1 MLSIDEQARK
11 CIESRWICL
20 GCLSRIGWVAYIHIW
35 SFKWLQLG
43 IFICFV
49 LIVAC
54 FVGSNHIQHLSKAVN
69 LHRCMAHACA
79 HSILCDWLLIL
90 RSSICGWDQAV
101 PSREVA
107 SATRED
113 SGLNITSPKW
123 CVMLDAGFFLIAWLY
138 RIMHG
143 SMVDNVDTC
152 PMLPAEAGAP
162 WPSMSLNIEIGIS
175 VGWFL
180 LWA

>member
-1 MLSIDEQARK
+1 M
-11 CIESRWICL
+11 
-20 GCLSRIGWVAYIHIW
+20 
-35 SFKWLQLG
+35 
-43 IFICFV
+43 
-49 LIVAC
+49 
-54 FVGSNHIQHLSKAVN
+54 
-69 LHRCMAHACA
+69 
-79 HSILCDWLLIL
+79 
-90 RSSICGWDQAV
+90 

-175 VGWFL
+175 VG
-180 LWA
+180 